1 MNELLNGEYSL
12 RFTCESVIKTDDRER
27 QFPPSDSVAH
37 HLVAVTAGNVR
48 ITGKA
53 KDISLCEGWAA
64 FFEDDRI
71 TVQSDPDSV
80 ISCISFHGSLFHVL
94 SELSLATNVSYPM
107 NGELFS
113 ILEEMFSDDR
123 TSSQIGA
130 PLLFTSRMLEFCT
143 MLSKRLHSLE
153 LPASTVGI
161 DGFSVDKVAFRKKGV
176 FHGRECVKI
185 TPNREKSEL
194 VVLENYRLQSERI
207 DPRHCRYMQM
217 HYYFESDGKEER
229 SARLRILNCVE
240 ETDIDKDPRAADIH
254 TPYTNLY
261 FGEDYY
267 APLCRNRWSSVL
279 FKIELSENTEKVLA
293 GMKRPILRQ
302 IKIDPFGI
310 VGSNR
315 LEPND
320 TMYISSLTFYSG
332 ISLLPDGNR
341 SYMVAI
347 KNHIDEHYRHE
358 LPLSYY
364 ADACRMTVGHFI
376 KRFKTEYGVTPH
388 QYVLD
393 KRFEWVLQYL
403 KDENCSIERVAH
415 DAGFSDPQY
424 FARLFKKRLG
434 MTPTAYRKSKM
445 QTNPDKN

>member
-1 MNELLNGEYSL
+1 MNELLSAGYSL

-27 QFPPSDSVAH
+27 RFPLSESVAH
-37 HLVAVTAGNVR
+37 HLVVVTAGNVR
-48 ITGKA
+48 IAEKA
-53 KDISLCEGWAA
+53 KEIPLCEGQAA

-71 TVQSDPDSV
+71 TVRTEPDSV
-80 ISCISFHGSLFHVL
+80 VVCVSFHGALFHVL
-94 SELSLATNVSYPM
+94 SELSLATGVSYPM
-107 NGELFS
+107 NSELFS
-113 ILEEMFSDDR
+113 ILEEMIADDR

-153 LPASTVGI
+153 LPASVVGI
-161 DGFSVDKVAFRKKGV
+161 DGFSVDKVAFREKGV

-185 TPNREKSEL
+185 TPNREKSGL
-194 VVLENYRLQSERI
+194 VVLENYRLQFERI

-240 ETDIDKDPRAADIH
+240 EADIDKDPRAADIH
-254 TPYTNLY
+254 TPYTNLW
-261 FGEDYY
+261 FGEDYC

-279 FKIELSENTEKVLA
+279 FKIEMSENAEKVLD
-293 GMKRPILRQ
+293 GMNRPILRQ
-302 IKIDPFGI
+302 IKIDPFGM
-310 VGSNR
+310 VDSNR

-341 SYMVAI
+341 SYMAAI
-347 KNHIDEHYRHE
+347 KNHIDEHYRRE

-393 KRFEWVLQYL
+393 KRLEWVMQYL
-403 KDENCSIERVAH
+403 KDENYSIERAAR

-424 FARLFKKRLG
+424 FSRLFKKRFG
-434 MTPTAYRKSKM
+434 MTPTAYRKSKN
-445 QTNPDKN
+445 QAKSDKK